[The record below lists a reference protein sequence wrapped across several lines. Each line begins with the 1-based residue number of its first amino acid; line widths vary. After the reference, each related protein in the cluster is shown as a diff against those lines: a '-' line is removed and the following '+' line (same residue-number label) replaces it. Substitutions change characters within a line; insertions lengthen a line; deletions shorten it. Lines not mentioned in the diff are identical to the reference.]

1 MYVDLYREKA
11 LTAAGGIIYS
21 DTLDIGAYNL
31 KIWRFALFHTH
42 AGTSSTLTIGLQYS
56 PDNGITWV
64 NGMTV
69 LSAGAVGTGI
79 VNVGETST
87 VVIVPYAMPFMRFS
101 FDAGTADITSFT
113 AVLGLF

>member
-21 DTLDIGAYNL
+21 DTLDIGAYQL
-31 KIWRFALFHTH
+31 KNWRFGLYHTH
-42 AGTSSTLTIGLQYS
+42 AGASSTLTIVLQYS

-64 NGMTV
+64 NGAT
-69 LSAGAVGTGI
+69 LLTTGAVGSGVI
-79 VNVGETST
+79 NVGEAT
-87 VVIVPYAMPFMRFS
+87 INVPYAMPFMRFG